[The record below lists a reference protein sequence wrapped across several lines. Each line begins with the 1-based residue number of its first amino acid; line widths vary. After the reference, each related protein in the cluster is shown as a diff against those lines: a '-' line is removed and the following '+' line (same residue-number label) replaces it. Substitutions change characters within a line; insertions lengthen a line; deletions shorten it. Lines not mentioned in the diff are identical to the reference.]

1 MEMRQEISW
10 KLMQHRGV
18 WYAREAGG
26 KRSRISLR
34 TKDEEQAKLNL
45 KKELGEEIL
54 PEENVKHF
62 ELGKAH
68 LVLSNPAL
76 IDRTFGQLYKKWY
89 GQKHLGHSSKKRR
102 IEEVGRGLFAKI
114 RDYQLCDPKAKAI
127 IEAATPEL
135 GIYAREVLGELQ
147 RFALKIGWA
156 LVPFVTPIFIAISH
170 KERRKTRAITH
181 QEHEAFVT
189 HERAS
194 ATRPNAKYGTER
206 ADYYDLL
213 FLTGAAQTDGANLK
227 ATHIDWKAKELVFHR
242 QKTGER
248 CAIALGGRLEE
259 LLKRLPKEGQLF
271 PNLCKLDQ
279 QKRGRD
285 FRRHVK
291 RMGLDKGEESLT
303 LHSYRYHMAEWCCEV
318 GMEMRY
324 AQIILGHSSK
334 TVANAY
340 ARKCKKAAPTP
351 DTYQKAPV
359 ADIIDG
365 KALVA

>member
-1 MEMRQEISW
+1 MGAETEWTLWER
-10 KLMQHRGV
+10 KGN
-18 WYAREAGG
+18 WYAREVSG
-26 KRSRISLR
+26 KRRMRSLG

-45 KKELGEEIL
+45 QKELGEEIL
-54 PEENVKHF
+54 PEENAKH
-62 ELGKAH
+62 LAMGKAH
-68 LVLSNPAL
+68 LNLVNPKL
-76 IDRTFGQLYKKWY
+76 QQYTFGNLYKKWY
-89 GQKHLGHSSKKRR
+89 GKKGLEPSTIQRR
-102 IEEVGRGLFAKI
+102 KDEVGRGIFKELKN
-114 RDYQLCDPKAKAI
+114 RLLCDTTVESL
-127 IEAATPEL
+127 IESRCDDL
-135 GIYAREVLGELQ
+135 GIFARESLGELQ
-147 RFALKIGWA
+147 RLAIKLGWLAL
-156 LVPFVTPIFIAISH
+156 PFVAPIHIEVSY
-170 KERRKTRAITH
+170 KEHRKTRAITH

-359 ADIIDG
+359 ADIING
-365 KALVA
+365 EALVA